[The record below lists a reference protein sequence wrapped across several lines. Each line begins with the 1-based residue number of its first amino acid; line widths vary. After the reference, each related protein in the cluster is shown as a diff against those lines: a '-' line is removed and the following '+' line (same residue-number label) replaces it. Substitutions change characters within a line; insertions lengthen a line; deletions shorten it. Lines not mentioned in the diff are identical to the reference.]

1 MRHDS
6 CMDAGRLHLQPK
18 RQYQPFDD
26 CTSTM
31 AYKKTLME
39 AGITLDRPIN
49 YCPQHRRSARG
60 IVAGVVIGVCVWA
73 LIGGIGLMVWRMYG
87 L

>member
-49 YCPQHRRSARG
+49 YTPQHRRSARG
-60 IVAGVVIGVCVWA
+60 IMAGVILGLGVWLLLAGVA
-73 LIGGIGLMVWRMYG
+73 VMVWRLYA
-87 L
+87 

>member
-1 MRHDS
+1 MAQEPLIVRPPH
-6 CMDAGRLHLQPK
+6 A
-18 RQYQPFDD
+18 PFDD
-26 CTSTM
+26 GTITR
-31 AYKKTLME
+31 AGKKAAMSG
-39 AGITLDRPIN
+39 GIDRPIN